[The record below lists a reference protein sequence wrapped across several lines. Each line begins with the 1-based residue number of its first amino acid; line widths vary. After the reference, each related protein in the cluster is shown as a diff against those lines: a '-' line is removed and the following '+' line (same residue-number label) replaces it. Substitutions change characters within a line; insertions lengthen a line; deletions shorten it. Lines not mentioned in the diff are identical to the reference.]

1 MIAAHKKASKKALLA
16 FDDMANFG
24 SRKAIEDAR
33 DKVMKKIEKDYE
45 VFVSL
50 NNGRNPL
57 LGFETYILP
66 MAIAVISYV
75 LRFIADFT
83 CSEWSTTC
91 RASSDML
98 SHIYMAVFFFLIIV
112 ASTKAKQ
119 ISDLL
124 ERIKAAIRMLSDSGN
139 SKSKIE

>member
-1 MIAAHKKASKKALLA
+1 VSFVVYLSSNGSFAFVAHSDLL
-16 FDDMANFG
+16 D
-24 SRKAIEDAR
+24 S
-33 DKVMKKIEKDYE
+33 
-45 VFVSL
+45 SHS
-50 NNGRNPL
+50 
-57 LGFETYILP
+57 YILP